1 MSQLTKE
8 FGGVRSVD
16 HISFRAEEGKLT
28 TLLGPSGC
36 GKTTTLRMIAGLE
49 TPTSGE
55 IWLGDNLVCAP
66 AKRVHVASERRNIG
80 MVFQSYAIWPHMS
93 AFDNVAYPLI
103 ARGKSNMHIRT
114 KVSRMFALLRLH
126 GLEDRYPNQLSG
138 GQQQRVA
145 LARALV
151 YEPKVLLLDE
161 PLANLDAKIRESVR
175 FELKA
180 LQTQLRFTAIYVT
193 HDQSEA
199 MGLSDKIIVLDRG
212 QIIQEGTPTQIYES
226 PVTRFVAEF
235 VGHSNILVGRP
246 KSLAN
251 GQCSIAF
258 EDGYAIFVKDSG
270 YSNRPEIAVCIRPE
284 SFMMASIISTAGGLE
299 GRVTGK
305 EYLGNLFLYRVAL
318 RNAQVQVQV
327 DPASDK
333 SYEEGQ
339 RVFLAIRDNR
349 VHVLSDGRS

>member
-16 HISFRAEEGKLT
+16 HICFRAEEGKLT

-49 TPTSGE
+49 APTSGE
-55 IWLGDNLVCAP
+55 IWLGDDLVCAP
-66 AKRVHVASERRNIG
+66 AKHVHLASERRNIG

-103 ARGKSNMHIRT
+103 ARGKSNAHVRT
-114 KVSRMFALLRLH
+114 KVSRMFPLLRLH
-126 GLEDRYPNQLSG
+126 GLENRYPNQLSG

-161 PLANLDAKIRESVR
+161 PLANLDAKIREAVR
-175 FELKA
+175 FELKV

-212 QIIQEGTPTQIYES
+212 KIIQEGTPAQIYSRRRRVSWPSLWATPIYSS
-226 PVTRFVAEF
+226 PRRSCSTM
-235 VGHSNILVGRP
+235 
-246 KSLAN
+246 AN
-251 GQCSIAF
+251 
-258 EDGYAIFVKDSG
+258 V
-270 YSNRPEIAVCIRPE
+270 
-284 SFMMASIISTAGGLE
+284 
-299 GRVTGK
+299 
-305 EYLGNLFLYRVAL
+305 
-318 RNAQVQVQV
+318 
-327 DPASDK
+327 
-333 SYEEGQ
+333 
-339 RVFLAIRDNR
+339 
-349 VHVLSDGRS
+349 